1 MNESVLSGVLPL
13 KRWGAIKAALSNW
26 PCVIKPSLAYQPI
39 CSHQPY
45 LIFSSENLSGIC
57 FFFFNVN
64 NLLLCF
70 VSFLWFYFAAGC
82 YYEQTKDSSPLQQ
95 SRLFGFFINNI
106 WQPASTQHI
115 QSCLVA
121 GRFCDLFNIHC
132 TVYST
137 GKVSPVLFVL
147 KHRIL
152 PAGS

>member
-1 MNESVLSGVLPL
+1 MGDVGAQWTGVFLNESVLSGVLPL

-57 FFFFNVN
+57 FFFYNVN

-82 YYEQTKDSSPLQQ
+82 YYEQTKDSSP
-95 SRLFGFFINNI
+95 
-106 WQPASTQHI
+106 PP
-115 QSCLVA
+115 
-121 GRFCDLFNIHC
+121 
-132 TVYST
+132 TV
-137 GKVSPVLFVL
+137 PVVWFLH
-147 KHRIL
+147 K
-152 PAGS
+152 

>member
-1 MNESVLSGVLPL
+1 MGGDKGSFVQLAVCNKAFTCLPAHMLSPT
-13 KRWGAIKAALSNW
+13 
-26 PCVIKPSLAYQPI
+26 
-39 CSHQPY
+39 
-45 LIFSSENLSGIC
+45 IFNIFIREPEWDM
-57 FFFFNVN
+57 FFFYVN

-70 VSFLWFYFAAGC
+70 VSFLWFYFAADC

-121 GRFCDLFNIHC
+121 GRFSDLFNIHC